1 MGERRMAKIIF
12 TPNIQRHVVCP
23 KAEVTGGSV
32 REALDNAFAS
42 NPQAR
47 SYVLDDQA
55 ALRRHMTIF
64 VDGRAIRDR
73 ARLSDPVT
81 ANSTIYVFQALSG
94 G

>member
-1 MGERRMAKIIF
+1 MAKVVF
-12 TPNIQRHVVCP
+12 TKNIQRHVVCP
-23 KAEVTGGSV
+23 GTEVPGSSV
-32 REALDNAFAS
+32 REVLDNVFTA

-64 VDGRAIRDR
+64 VDGSAIRDR

>member
-1 MGERRMAKIIF
+1 MARIVF

-23 KAEVTGGSV
+23 DTEAAGGSV
-32 REALDNAFAS
+32 REVLDNVFAA

-55 ALRRHMTIF
+55 ALRRHMTVF
-64 VDGRAIRDR
+64 VDGRAVRDR
-73 ARLSDPVT
+73 VRLSDSVT
-81 ANSTIYVFQALSG
+81 ASSTIHVLQALSG